1 MHRRRNRAKLEETF
15 GGSAH
20 CAYGRGAIERPCT
33 PAAPEVTILDERIGF
48 IGLGIMGRPMAGHL
62 VDAGYAVTVWNRTR
76 SKMTP
81 LLERG
86 AAAAESPRDVAARSD
101 IVITMVADTPDVRAV
116 ILGPE
121 GVLHGVRPGSIVV
134 DMSTISP
141 AATQE
146 IAGQIEA
153 RGAVMLDA
161 PVSGGEKGAI
171 DGTLSIMVGAT
182 DETFARI
189 APLLRTM
196 ASEVTHC
203 GEAGAG
209 QAVKILNNMILF
221 QTGVALAE
229 ALSIARANGVDG
241 KVLFETLTKGSAD
254 SFALRNHGMK
264 AMLPGVFPE
273 RAFSTVYALKD
284 LSYAI
289 QMAEEAGVPALGAD
303 VARELMERAKE
314 LGFDKE
320 YWPVLIKAIE
330 DGKS

>member
-1 MHRRRNRAKLEETF
+1 MCL
-15 GGSAH
+15 
-20 CAYGRGAIERPCT
+20 GA
-33 PAAPEVTILDERIGF
+33 D
-48 IGLGIMGRPMAGHL
+48 GLLAQVGNG
-62 VDAGYAVTVWNRTR
+62 TT
-76 SKMTP
+76 
-81 LLERG
+81 
-86 AAAAESPRDVAARSD
+86 
-101 IVITMVADTPDVRAV
+101 
-116 ILGPE
+116 
-121 GVLHGVRPGSIVV
+121 VV
-134 DMSTISP
+134 DLSTAPVSL
-141 AATQE
+141 
-146 IAGQIEA
+146 A
-153 RGAVMLDA
+153 RRLYSEFETRGCAFADA
-161 PVSGGEKGAI
+161 PVARTRQAAI
-171 DGTLSIMVGAT
+171 DGTLSIMVGGT
-182 DETFARI
+182 RLTFERLE
-189 APLLRTM
+189 PLLRHM